1 MIEYGRTISDNF
13 CVNVAGIM
21 EALHNSLLLAFY
33 LGHPGNNVGNASNEV
48 WAKLPHKVVVRAKV
62 LPSSCQL
69 IQAGCS
75 LQKIQ
80 FWGSR
85 SD

>member
-1 MIEYGRTISDNF
+1 
-13 CVNVAGIM
+13 M

-75 LQKIQ
+75 LQKIN
-80 FWGSR
+80 FWVLGATNLEI
-85 SD
+85 DVAEPCG